1 MSKIRRVLV
10 VGGGV
15 GGLTAATA
23 FAQRGVEVVLNERR
37 PVFDGPGIGLGQPA
51 NALRV
56 YDALGVLPEILSTGF
71 IYDHMSIFDPNRE
84 LIVKHKFLLGD
95 ERIPAVCALSR
106 LRLHEILLAAAQ
118 RAGVEVSIGVTISEI
133 HEDNDRVTVDFSN
146 GQTESFDL
154 LAGFDGIRSATRL
167 HLVGTAFAP
176 RPSGYG
182 AWRLQVPRPHYV
194 RGMEFLQGI
203 GSKTGAM
210 ALSTD
215 VMYIFHIRPEAP
227 DALFERQD
235 KNRAIDTLRRGKR
248 IDRKHEELGEA
259 MAERERTTPDL
270 AAAIDDDIGD
280 DLLRLVLPACHP
292 VLSMEARVALTL
304 RLLGGLT
311 TPEISRAY
319 FVTEATMQQRIVR
332 AKKTLADA
340 GVAFEMPREAERAE
354 RLASVLEVIYLIFNE
369 GYAATAGDD
378 WVRPELCNDALR
390 LGRILVGLVPN
401 EPEAFG
407 LLALMEVQASRFAA
421 RIGPDGQPIV
431 AAAG

>member
-1 MSKIRRVLV
+1 

-15 GGLTAATA
+15 GGLTTATA
-23 FAQRGVEVVLNERR
+23 FAQRGVEVVLIERR
-37 PVFDGPGIGLGQPA
+37 PVFDVPGIGLGQPA

-84 LIVKHKFLLGD
+84 LIVEHKFLLGD
-95 ERIPAVCALSR
+95 DRIPAVCALSR

-118 RAGVEVSIGVTISEI
+118 RAGVEVRLGVTLSEV

-167 HLVGTAFAP
+167 HPVGTAFGP

-210 ALSTD
+210 PLSID
-215 VMYIFHIRPEAP
+215 VMYIFHIRPEVP

-235 KNRAIDTLRRGKR
+235 YANLLKERLAQYGSYVAAVCASLDAGSDIVYSPIEPMLLPWPWFRARVVIGGDAAHVFPPHLTQGA
-248 IDRKHEELGEA
+248 A
-259 MAERERTTPDL
+259 MAAEDAYVLVNEMLAEDAPVESRLMRYSRKRYARCAFVYTFARQWLEDEQAVRTAQDL
-270 AAAIDDDIGD
+270 AAARSEMA
-280 DLLRLVLPACHP
+280 LNA
-292 VLSMEARVALTL
+292 SARIA
-304 RLLGGLT
+304 
-311 TPEISRAY
+311 
-319 FVTEATMQQRIVR
+319 
-332 AKKTLADA
+332 
-340 GVAFEMPREAERAE
+340 
-354 RLASVLEVIYLIFNE
+354 AS
-369 GYAATAGDD
+369 D
-378 WVRPELCNDALR
+378 
-390 LGRILVGLVPN
+390 RILN
-401 EPEAFG
+401 T
-407 LLALMEVQASRFAA
+407 
-421 RIGPDGQPIV
+421 RIL
-431 AAAG
+431 